1 MRSLSRHRRP
11 RFRKLRFLIPRSA
24 AEAGYNIVVLAV
36 AVTVL
41 NILVAKALPLWS
53 TQIQREKEEELIF
66 RGLQYAEA
74 IRVFQIRNQRLPTKL
89 EELVE
94 IKPRAI
100 RQLWKNPMT
109 EDGEWGLLFQ
119 DMPTNPQQQQNQNQ
133 RPSRGSPDR
142 DGRGDQEQSRFGLP
156 RDGQEVRVGPI
167 IGVYSPEG
175 GEAIKVFSPLGGGG
189 GGDIGEWR
197 FEVSLLQGFGQ
208 RGIGTPDGAIQ
219 VPTMNAADIGRP
231 WPPGIQLPRF
241 QGGRNPIQNQN
252 PGGISGQN
260 PQRGNQQGGQR
271 PGGGNL
277 QPSQPQGQRNN

>member
-1 MRSLSRHRRP
+1 MLPRVHRL
-11 RFRKLRFLIPRSA
+11 RFRFRQLLRPS
-24 AEAGYNIVVLAV
+24 EAGYNIVVLAV
-36 AVTVL
+36 AITVL

-53 TQIQREKEEELIF
+53 HQIQREKEEELIF

-119 DMPTNPQQQQNQNQ
+119 DQPTNPQQQNQNQN
-133 RPSRGSPDR
+133 RNHERG
-142 DGRGDQEQSRFGLP
+142 GRGERESRFGLP
-156 RDGQEVRVGPI
+156 RDGEQVRVGPI

-175 GEAIKVFSPLGGGG
+175 SEAIKVFAPLGGGG
-189 GGDIGEWR
+189 GGEISEWR
-197 FEVSLLQGFGQ
+197 FEVSLLQGLGN
-208 RGIGTPDGAIQ
+208 RGVGSSDATVQ
-219 VPTMNAADIGRP
+219 VPTMNSADIGRP

-241 QGGRNPIQNQN
+241 QGGRNPGMDRRQGGGGQNLGN
-252 PGGISGQN
+252 PGA
-260 PQRGNQQGGQR
+260 RGGGQQGGGGKPGQGGR
-271 PGGGNL
+271 PGRGN
-277 QPSQPQGQRNN
+277 G